1 MVFDFGFD
9 WELYWRWNE
18 QAVGQDALHYVSI
31 LVSLAVGG
39 AVFGS
44 AQALAI
50 RSRSVRA
57 RSWIVAT
64 VAGFGVLAVIVEW
77 PLIASGVLGI
87 IPGPVEPIILTVGGG
102 SFAGISQYLLLRG
115 EGIAAGKW
123 LGRWIAGLFGGLVAT
138 ALFFS
143 LVEGPL
149 DTEVSWPLAVFL
161 SGFIVAG
168 VAALASGKAL
178 FTALPE
184 RP

>member
-1 MVFDFGFD
+1 
-9 WELYWRWNE
+9 
-18 QAVGQDALHYVSI
+18 
-31 LVSLAVGG
+31 
-39 AVFGS
+39 
-44 AQALAI
+44 
-50 RSRSVRA
+50 
-57 RSWIVAT
+57 
-64 VAGFGVLAVIVEW
+64 
-77 PLIASGVLGI
+77 
-87 IPGPVEPIILTVGGG
+87 
-102 SFAGISQYLLLRG
+102 LLRG